1 MLAVMN
7 GTVSRSVTAKALAVL
22 GTFDPGH
29 TRRTLS
35 EIATAAEQQSA
46 TSEEINRS
54 LTNINGISGEVVNI
68 MHESA
73 KAVQEVSTQADVL
86 NGLMEEMKKYFH
98 CAEVETRVISG
109 QMANVAVFSALMD

>member
-35 EIATAAEQQSA
+35 EIATAAELPLSTTHRLVAELVAWEGLTRGA
-46 TSEEINRS
+46 TAGTRS
-54 LTNINGISGEVVNI
+54 GAGSGFW
-68 MHESA
+68 
-73 KAVQEVSTQADVL
+73 D
-86 NGLMEEMKKYFH
+86 
-98 CAEVETRVISG
+98 R
-109 QMANVAVFSALMD
+109 

>member
-35 EIATAAEQQSA
+35 EIATAAELPPSTTHRLVA
-46 TSEEINRS
+46 ELVVVSRDIGDTPGRLVAGMREGP
-54 LTNINGISGEVVNI
+54 LGEV
-68 MHESA
+68 
-73 KAVQEVSTQADVL
+73 
-86 NGLMEEMKKYFH
+86 
-98 CAEVETRVISG
+98 
-109 QMANVAVFSALMD
+109 